1 MKSYNISRFEETG
14 DSLFIAINSTN
25 NPVYLE
31 HFFTEEEKL
40 DIEETITRLV
50 AELEIKDSEYV
61 APSVPVSRLKEVEN
75 FMVDEEK
82 VALAKTE
89 ILAEKAEAEKVVV
102 V

>member
-40 DIEETITRLV
+40 DIEGTITRLV

-82 VALAKTE
+82 VALVKSE
-89 ILAEKAEAEKVVV
+89 ILASKLAEDNLK
-102 V
+102 

>member
-40 DIEETITRLV
+40 DIEGTITRLV